1 MNLNEKKPQKC
12 KYCNKEISY
21 TINILNKKISL
32 CEDHQKV
39 FEDALNLSNLQ
50 YAHNSFKSNGE
61 ELEIENKAKY
71 LKQYTSLLDFNMKPK
86 EIYNELSKYVVGQE
100 DAKRKLSVA
109 IRRHYARLKFK
120 ILDLENKKTP
130 NIPKENILLIGP
142 TGSGKTFTCR
152 NISNIISVP
161 FWTASMSGFTEDG
174 YVGDS
179 VESLMSSLL
188 RESGY
193 FTQLAEC
200 GMLFLDEIDKK
211 AMKTAGNPSIT
222 RDVSGEGVQAALLDM
237 IDTNGSIMNVGLNM
251 GSRKHSQRYTERM
264 NTKDILFVLGGAFSG
279 LSDIIRKRTTSGKK
293 IGFGVNNCELNAV
306 DKQKEENELLHN
318 VLHEDIIEYGFLPEL
333 VGRIGTIAVLDP
345 LSENDLKNILL
356 NVENSVIKQQKI
368 LASIED
374 LELDFTEEAIN
385 SIIKKAIS
393 SGMGARRLKG
403 IVSEATERIFFDL
416 SGEKSGKKVR
426 ILEETIEDNSKYEIV
441 A

>member
-1 MNLNEKKPQKC
+1 MNANEKKPQKC
-12 KYCNKEISY
+12 KYCDKETSY
-21 TINILNKKISL
+21 SIKIVNKKVSL
-32 CEDHQKV
+32 CEDHQKI

-50 YAHNSFKSNGE
+50 YAQNSFKSNSE
-61 ELEIENKAKY
+61 ENDIESKAKY
-71 LKQYTSLLDFNMKPK
+71 LKQYTSLLEFDMSPK
-86 EIYNELSKYVVGQE
+86 DIYKNLSKSVVGQE
-100 DAKRKLSVA
+100 EAKRKLAVS

-120 ILDLENKKTP
+120 ILDMDDSKIP
-130 NIPKENILLIGP
+130 NIPKENVLLIGP
-142 TGSGKTFTCR
+142 TGSGKTYTCK
-152 NISNIISVP
+152 NIANIVSTP
-161 FWTASMSGFTEDG
+161 FWSASMSGFTEDG

-193 FTQLAEC
+193 FTKLAEC

-222 RDVSGEGVQAALLDM
+222 RDVSGEGVQSALLDM

-251 GSRKHSQRYTERM
+251 GSRKHSQRYTEKM

-279 LSDIIRKRTTSGKK
+279 LSDIIRKRTMSGKK
-293 IGFGVNNCELNAV
+293 IGFGINNCELNSL
-306 DKQKEENELLHN
+306 DKQKEENDLLHN

-345 LSENDLKNILL
+345 LSEDDLKHILL
-356 NVENSVIKQQKI
+356 NVENAIIKQQNL
-368 LASIED
+368 LASIEH

-385 SIIKKAIS
+385 AIIKKAIN

-403 IVSEATERIFFDL
+403 IVSDTTEKIFFDL
-416 SGEKSGKKVR
+416 SGEKSNKKVR
-426 ILEETIEDNSKYEIV
+426 ILEETVEDNSKYEIV
-441 A
+441 S